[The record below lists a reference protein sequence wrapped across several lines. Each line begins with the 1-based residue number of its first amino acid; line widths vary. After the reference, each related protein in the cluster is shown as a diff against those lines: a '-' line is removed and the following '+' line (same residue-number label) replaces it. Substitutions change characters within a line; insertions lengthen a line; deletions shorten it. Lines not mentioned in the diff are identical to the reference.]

1 MISPESTMHFS
12 IFERIEKRRS
22 FFIGQWN
29 ERSPDECDE
38 TKNSTNGKTD
48 VPFRER
54 ASTDGTIF
62 SRPRRWPPRVVQSHP
77 PTNDRRMSISLRGSN
92 GSY

>member
-1 MISPESTMHFS
+1 MHFS
-12 IFERIEKRRS
+12 IFDRIEKRRS

-29 ERSPDECDE
+29 ERSPDDVDE
-38 TKNSTNGKTD
+38 TKTTNGTKTEN

-62 SRPRRWPPRVVQSHP
+62 SRPRRWPPRVVLSHP
-77 PTNDRRMSISLRGSN
+77 PPNDRRMSISLRGSN